1 MKILF
6 SFRYSS
12 EMSEAHV
19 YNSHVL
25 EDSPCSGPAGR
36 YLMHICWW
44 QVMYD
49 ATGVRLHAGRQAEV
63 CRFSTLGSVYSHRTP
78 LSSCSFVSVSR
89 PCIRVSIF
97 RNYGFNS
104 SAFKFL

>member
-1 MKILF
+1 MFWPCGEI
-6 SFRYSS
+6 S
-12 EMSEAHV
+12 
-19 YNSHVL
+19 NSYML
-25 EDSPCSGPAGR
+25 
-36 YLMHICWW
+36 W

-89 PCIRVSIF
+89 PCIRVGIF